1 MAGEVSD
8 DMVDALVYALWGTE
22 SAGRSR
28 FDGMSTAA
36 MAGALRMGVNPKWVC
51 GQCGP
56 GRCDGTTLDCTLDS
70 YYANPANGPRPS
82 AGTAQNPDPLPAY
95 GWGMWPGYTYPATK
109 YDEEHAPVTERLPA
123 PAVVRCECGSGSSV
137 RSGAHSHWCPCWVAP

>member
-1 MAGEVSD
+1 
-8 DMVDALVYALWGTE
+8 
-22 SAGRSR
+22 
-28 FDGMSTAA
+28 
-36 MAGALRMGVNPKWVC
+36 MAGAVKWWSSTCERLKREAQELDAYIANPASFKHVAMAISNAFIC
-51 GQCGP
+51 PRCGP

-123 PAVVRCECGSGSSV
+123 SAVARCECGSGSSV